1 MSRNP
6 ELEALL
12 QAKFDLDTASED
24 QKTAHERA
32 YFARLDAIIERAGV
46 PGMTR
51 HQIEESFL
59 EAYRGFRRAKRQE
72 QRAKLSRIR

>member
-12 QAKFDLDTASED
+12 QAKFDLDTAAED
-24 QKTAHERA
+24 QKAPLERG
-32 YFARLDAIIERAGV
+32 YFTRLDAIIERAGV

-51 HQIEESFL
+51 YQIEESFL
-59 EAYRGFRRAKRQE
+59 EAYREFRRARKLE
-72 QRAKLSRIR
+72 ERAKLSRVR

>member
-24 QKTAHERA
+24 QKTALERG
-32 YFARLDAIIERAGV
+32 YFARLDAIIARAGV

-51 HQIEESFL
+51 HQIEELFL
-59 EAYRGFRRAKRQE
+59 EAYREFRRAKRLE
-72 QRAKLSRIR
+72 ERAKLSRIR